1 MQTPVI
7 TYNVLPREFKKTF
20 TVLAHEY
27 RLDSKIIGYLDQ
39 LQSSSLNDSLDLE
52 IDVRADGEPDNDV
65 IIKLISITS
74 QKVIKYIS
82 PPTTSPQVTVLP
94 SQAPAQYQMV
104 EKIETQHVDTVTA
117 KIFVSYS
124 FLSNRYMHPDFYVRS
139 WDLLARHIAAGIYL
153 EYSNFCDEYDLTGVH
168 EFYHNGKWLNNEEYR
183 TEMIAQETNRI
194 IYESDLVLVT

>member
-7 TYNVLPREFKKTF
+7 TYNVFPREFKKTF

-39 LQSSSLNDSLDLE
+39 MQSSSLNDSLDLE
-52 IDVRADGEPDNDV
+52 IDVRADGEADNDE
-65 IIKLISITS
+65 IIKLISLKS
-74 QKVIKYIS
+74 QKVIKYVS
-82 PPTTSPQVTVLP
+82 PSVLN
-94 SQAPAQYQMV
+94 YQSDALSSSATDQLV

-117 KIFVSYS
+117 RIFVSYS
-124 FLSNRYMHPDFYVRS
+124 FLSNRYMHPDYYVRS
-139 WDLLARHIAAGIYL
+139 WDLLARQIAAGIYL
-153 EYSNFCDEYDLTGVH
+153 EYSNFCDEYDLVGIH